1 MVLSVQVQNSSGN
14 NQVVYFTKTMYV
26 KPMNGTRYF
35 DILIDGTSDSK
46 RTDFQVGFKVFIY
59 WNGVLDLKGKIKKIT
74 NTSTG
79 EMLLEGIGYGE
90 SVLSQPN
97 TAEQG
102 FSATTT
108 TGVVSSGT
116 NNLLS
121 FVSGITVG
129 TIENQTVTNFRT
141 YTAQTSLEAV
151 DKLCSLTDQDWSID
165 DVNDELD
172 VLDHQ
177 GSSSSVGTL
186 VDGVGVY
193 NISKQE
199 DELETVTR
207 ITVIGK
213 GYGAEQVSGVWGAGG
228 ANAPSWNLGENEKT
242 VIDKSRDSAAECQKL
257 AQTMYLTLSS
267 NKLSYGFGLSN
278 PYYSHTLGDVI
289 TLEAPNIGVTA
300 TDLRIVSTKRVV
312 TTNSSVLY
320 FEVRP
325 TTEREGAIDSL
336 AKSSA
341 IARANREAVSF
352 TQPTDDAK
360 AGSGTITGDSHLHAD
375 GTYGTDSHLHADGT
389 LATDN
394 HLHADG
400 TYVTTSA
407 TGNVAL
413 ATQSDGV
420 DDHTTGT
427 YGTDDIGTTVRTLFT
442 FSGPNSG
449 SDYLVIHL
457 DIYNDEATGY
467 YLRFRAA
474 ISAYFPDSGGVRVY
488 VRANSN
494 MSLDLR
500 IPIGAFSSSSASHSF
515 QVYTNSGSDLDIDFY
530 YDYYY
535 TDSHKHTI
543 PALGITGNS
552 ENNNAGISGNSETTS
567 PGVSGD
573 TADHTH

>member
-46 RTDFQVGFKVFIY
+46 RTDFQIGFKVFIY

-352 TQPTDDAK
+352 TQPTDTATSNVSITGGVTAGPSDTSITGGVTSGASVTSITGSVLT
-360 AGSGTITGDSHLHAD
+360 AGSGETGYAVGSYQNSVTDDATWRSVGTSINTASKVTYMWHSVFASVFMNGQSHPYVQIRLKNTTNTEYFPSTTGIYLN
-375 GTYGTDSHLHADGT
+375 GTS
-389 LATDN
+389 
-394 HLHADG
+394 
-400 TYVTTSA
+400 
-407 TGNVAL
+407 GNP
-413 ATQSDGV
+413 GV
-420 DDHTTGT
+420 DLW
-427 YGTDDIGTTVRTLFT
+427 IS
-442 FSGPNSG
+442 FSGGIIVPKQWINKNVILQYEVGKVLYGGANIEYSYYG
-449 SDYLVIHL
+449 VQGHIHSDSI
-457 DIYNDEATGY
+457 DT
-467 YLRFRAA
+467 
-474 ISAYFPDSGGVRVY
+474 
-488 VRANSN
+488 
-494 MSLDLR
+494 
-500 IPIGAFSSSSASHSF
+500 
-515 QVYTNSGSDLDIDFY
+515 SD
-530 YDYYY
+530 
-535 TDSHKHTI
+535 
-543 PALGITGNS
+543 
-552 ENNNAGISGNSETTS
+552 
-567 PGVSGD
+567 
-573 TADHTH
+573 ADHGHVDSIDTSDADHGHVDSIDTSDAGHHN